1 MWVDSAWAVLI
12 LAPTVS
18 VVDCSWRTRALMAM
32 ISRLPDL
39 SPVTG
44 SERWGPVSRR
54 GSRTELAQERHCAVG
69 HDRVC
74 KLQQL
79 DYGGDGEVR
88 LHGVGAEAHV

>member
-39 SPVTG
+39 SPVIG
-44 SERWGPVSRR
+44 SERW
-54 GSRTELAQERHCAVG
+54 
-69 HDRVC
+69 
-74 KLQQL
+74 
-79 DYGGDGEVR
+79 
-88 LHGVGAEAHV
+88 